1 MGDAVT
7 EAVIVTGGGG
17 VGKTTVSAALA
28 ATAAAAGRET
38 LVMTVDPA
46 RRLADAL
53 GIEGIGNEP
62 VATGAPRLSAA
73 MLDAAESWDSIV
85 ADAAEPDVAARLRDS
100 PFFRAVA
107 DRFPA
112 GQSYAA
118 GAQMAKHLEA
128 GSWDLVVVDT
138 PPAAG
143 GIDFF
148 LAPSQMRNLVGGRL
162 LRWGTGGWL
171 PGRRRLYSLT
181 ARPVLRLADNVL
193 GGPLLEDVAEFLLD
207 LRSIYD
213 GLTAR
218 AKHIERHFRQATTL
232 VVTTADPAPLREAA
246 RFFRELPEVAGS
258 PAAIVFNRALPLEWA
273 KPHALPS
280 GIGGRRG
287 AALAANL
294 ERWGAE
300 AQRQRD
306 AEEEFAARFGVSPA
320 TIPLLAEPPTDVA
333 ALQALAAAV
342 PGLAALAR
350 DSGAQA

>member
-1 MGDAVT
+1 MGPTVT
-7 EAVIVTGGGG
+7 RAIVVTGGGG

-28 ATAAAAGRET
+28 VAAAAAGRET

-46 RRLADAL
+46 RRLAGAL
-53 GIEGIGNEP
+53 GIGGLGNDP
-62 VATGAPRLSAA
+62 VATGTPRLAAA
-73 MLDAAESWDSIV
+73 MLDAAASWESIV
-85 ADAAEPDVAARLRDS
+85 VDTAQPDVAGRLLRS

-118 GAQMAKHLEA
+118 AAQMAKRLES
-128 GSWDLVVVDT
+128 GEWDVVVVDT

-148 LAPSQMRNLVGGRL
+148 LAPSQMRSLVGGRL

-218 AKHIERHFRQATTL
+218 AKDIERHFRKATTL

-246 RFFRELPEVAGS
+246 RFFRELPEVAGP
-258 PAAIVFNRALPLEWA
+258 PAAVVFNRALPLEWA
-273 KPHALPS
+273 APHPLPA
-280 GIGGRRG
+280 GVGGRRG
-287 AALAANL
+287 AALATNL

-306 AEEEFAARFGVSPA
+306 AEEEFAARFGVTPA

-333 ALQALAAAV
+333 ALTALAEAV
-342 PGLAALAR
+342 PQLAAIAT
-350 DSGAQA
+350 G

>member
-1 MGDAVT
+1 MSRAL
-7 EAVIVTGGGG
+7 IVTGGGG

-28 ATAAAAGRET
+28 AAAAAAGKET

-53 GIEGIGNEP
+53 GIAGIGNEP
-62 VATGAPRLSAA
+62 VPTGAPRLSAA
-73 MLDAAESWDSIV
+73 MLDAATSWEAIV
-85 ADAAEPDVAARLRDS
+85 AEAAAPDVAARLLRS
-100 PFFRAVA
+100 PFFRAIA
-107 DRFPA
+107 DRFPG

-118 GAQMAKHLEA
+118 GAQMARHLESGDWA
-128 GSWDLVVVDT
+128 LVVVDT

-148 LAPSQMRNLVGGRL
+148 LAPSQMQGIVGGRL
-162 LRWGTGGWL
+162 LRWGTGGRL
-171 PGRRRLYSLT
+171 PGRRTLYSFT
-181 ARPVLRLADNVL
+181 ARPVLKLADNIL

-213 GLTAR
+213 GLTRRAR
-218 AKHIERHFRQATTL
+218 HIERHFRKAATV

-246 RFFRELPEVAGS
+246 RFFRELPEVAGE
-258 PAAIVFNRALPLEWA
+258 PAAVVFNRALPLDWA
-273 KPHALPS
+273 EPHPVPDGVAPDV
-280 GIGGRRG
+280 G

-306 AEEEFAARFGVSPA
+306 AEQEFAARFGVAPA
-320 TIPLLAEPPTDVA
+320 TLPLLPRPPDDVDG
-333 ALQALAAAV
+333 LRALAAHSAPLRELV
-342 PGLAALAR
+342 SR
-350 DSGAQA
+350 

>member
-1 MGDAVT
+1 MSGAIV
-7 EAVIVTGGGG
+7 VTGGGG
-17 VGKTTVSAALA
+17 VGKTTVSAAIA
-28 ATAAAAGRET
+28 VAAAGAGRET

-53 GIEGIGNEP
+53 GIEGLGNEP
-62 VATGAPRLSAA
+62 VATGTPHLAAA
-73 MLDAAESWDSIV
+73 MLDAAESWESIV
-85 ADAAEPDVAARLRDS
+85 VDTARPEVADRLLRS

-118 GAQMAKHLEA
+118 AAQMAKRLES
-128 GSWDLVVVDT
+128 GDWDVVVVDT

-148 LAPSQMRNLVGGRL
+148 LAPSQMRSLVGGRL

-171 PGRRRLYSLT
+171 PGRRRLYSVT
-181 ARPVLRLADNVL
+181 ARPVLRLADSIL

-218 AKHIERHFRQATTL
+218 AKHIERHFRRATTL

-246 RFFRELPEVAGS
+246 RFFRELPEVAGA
-258 PAAIVFNRALPLEWA
+258 PAAVAFNRALPLEWA
-273 KPHALPS
+273 EPHPLPDGLS
-280 GIGGRRG
+280 QRQSAG
-287 AALAANL
+287 LAANL

-306 AEEEFAARFGVSPA
+306 AEDEFAARFGVTPV
-320 TIPLLAEPPTDVA
+320 TIPLMPDPPTSVVALRELAEDVPE
-333 ALQALAAAV
+333 LAAIVA
-342 PGLAALAR
+342 G
-350 DSGAQA
+350 

>member
-1 MGDAVT
+1 MTDAI
-7 EAVIVTGGGG
+7 IVTGGGG

-28 ATAAAAGRET
+28 AAAAAAGRET

-46 RRLADAL
+46 RRLAGAL
-53 GIEGIGNEP
+53 GIAGIGNDP
-62 VATGAPRLSAA
+62 VPTGTPRLSAA
-73 MLDAAESWDSIV
+73 MLDAAESWESIV
-85 ADAAEPDVAARLRDS
+85 ADTAKPDVAARLRAS

-118 GAQMAKHLEA
+118 GAQMAKRLEA
-128 GSWDLVVVDT
+128 GVWDLVVVDT

-148 LAPSQMRNLVGGRL
+148 LAPGQMRNLVGGRL

-171 PGRRRLYSLT
+171 PGRRRLYSVT
-181 ARPVLRLADNVL
+181 ARPVLRLADNIL

-218 AKHIERHFRQATTL
+218 ARQIERHLRQATTL

-246 RFFRELPEVAGS
+246 RFFRDLPEVAGP

-273 KPHALPS
+273 APHGLPA
-280 GIGGRRG
+280 GVGGRRG

-306 AEEEFAARFGVSPA
+306 AEEEFAARFGVTPA

-333 ALQALAAAV
+333 SLGALAEDV
-342 PGLAALAR
+342 PRLAALAR
-350 DSGAQA
+350 GAAGRG